1 MTGGHLAAVD
11 SPPCHLSFLFSLET
25 KSIRAF
31 YLLKNIEPL
40 GLTHMQKGLKKV
52 QTPTAGPA

>member
-1 MTGGHLAAVD
+1 M
-11 SPPCHLSFLFSLET
+11 PPFFFILSRNEINNGLLV
-25 KSIRAF
+25 
-31 YLLKNIEPL
+31 LKNIEPL